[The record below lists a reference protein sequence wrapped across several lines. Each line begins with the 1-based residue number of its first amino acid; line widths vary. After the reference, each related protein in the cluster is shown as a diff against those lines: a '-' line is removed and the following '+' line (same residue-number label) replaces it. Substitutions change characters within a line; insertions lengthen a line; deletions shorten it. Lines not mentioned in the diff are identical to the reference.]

1 MTKESSCLQGGQEYV
16 RCEDSLTND
25 SSASQ
30 RSIPSTAQLNRSCQQ
45 HLQENRRSTLA
56 HCRKPTLIT
65 RSSSVGEEG
74 RPRWSSRAPQ
84 EFLHQYL
91 HLDQCMSHGPQS
103 ARSDSFSQNSRTSFQ
118 MRSDMASQKLAQG
131 SGPCVSGI
139 CGHGQDLCVQSKPR
153 RPSLDFR
160 CLSGS
165 LSQHLT
171 SNSHTTGIPT
181 RPERHREDSSC
192 RTALRITP
200 LSAFQILKKS
210 MMEGRHSTMA
220 AAAPGNRVMATPCQS
235 HHTSQAETPRQ
246 SCPSHDPV
254 VRKKDRSLSLAA
266 TRPRHRDFPAVDSS
280 LLPQA
285 TFPEAHKHSPRGMER
300 AGPSAESRSLGASI
314 HQPAGVDVGHRNP
327 AASED
332 DSLPR
337 STGPFTLQAMQR
349 TGPTDE
355 WLKQLELGWGQ
366 TWGPHPLQADHGV
379 PLPGS
384 PPPTVILP
392 IPFWTNLAHSA
403 SAHHTLLLGSGHV
416 GLQNLGNTCFLNAVL
431 QCLSST
437 RPLRDFCLQRNF
449 RPEVPGRGQDQELT
463 EAFADVMGALWH
475 PNSCEAVD
483 PTEFQAVFQKYVPS
497 FSGNNQQDAHE
508 FLRLLMER
516 LHLELHRPGCR
527 APPILAND
535 PAPSPSLRGETLL
548 KGPELSDDDR
558 ADLMWKH
565 YLEREGSQMVD
576 LFAGQLRSCRMC
588 QACGSHSM
596 TFEVFFDLSLPIP
609 QDRFSGEK
617 VSLWDCFH
625 LFTKEEEIELENAP
639 VCDPCGQKTQ
649 STKKLTIQ
657 RFPSILV
664 LHLNRFSSSQGTIN
678 KISLDVDFPLQQMS
692 LEDFTS
698 DRTVSPVYE
707 LYALCNHSGSVH
719 SGHYTALCRSQTG
732 WHVYDDS
739 CVSPISESQVASS
752 EGYVLFYQLMQGPS
766 QCWDSPP
773 NSADLDLCDSI
784 PSQPFSQSPGA
795 M

>member
-1 MTKESSCLQGGQEYV
+1 M
-16 RCEDSLTND
+16 D
-25 SSASQ
+25 SS
-30 RSIPSTAQLNRSCQQ
+30 QLVHSGW
-45 HLQENRRSTLA
+45 LKKSPPE
-56 HCRKPTLIT
+56 K
-65 RSSSVGEEG
+65 
-74 RPRWSSRAPQ
+74 
-84 EFLHQYL
+84 
-91 HLDQCMSHGPQS
+91 
-103 ARSDSFSQNSRTSFQ
+103 
-118 MRSDMASQKLAQG
+118 KLRL
-131 SGPCVSGI
+131 CVSAGGYWVLGNGRTAWRRRWFVLRNSQEGSDPAVLEYYKHDRSKKPLRVI
-139 CGHGQDLCVQSKPR
+139 NLDLCEQVHAYVTFQEKGLPGGFVFDIQTRDRTFYLVAQTNEDLRKWVQSICQVCGFQRLVQSK
-153 RPSLDFR
+153 
-160 CLSGS
+160 
-165 LSQHLT
+165 
-171 SNSHTTGIPT
+171 
-181 RPERHREDSSC
+181 
-192 RTALRITP
+192 
-200 LSAFQILKKS
+200 
-210 MMEGRHSTMA
+210 
-220 AAAPGNRVMATPCQS
+220 
-235 HHTSQAETPRQ
+235 
-246 SCPSHDPV
+246 
-254 VRKKDRSLSLAA
+254 
-266 TRPRHRDFPAVDSS
+266 
-280 LLPQA
+280 A

-392 IPFWTNLAHSA
+392 IPFWTNLAHST

-548 KGPELSDDDR
+548 KGPELSDEDR

-576 LFAGQLRSCRMC
+576 LFAGQLKSCRMC
-588 QACGSHSM
+588 QACGSCSM

-609 QDRFSGEK
+609 QDGFSGEK

-625 LFTKEEEIELENAP
+625 LFTKEEEIELENTP
-639 VCDPCGQKTQ
+639 VCDRCGQKTQ
-649 STKKLTIQ
+649 ITKKLTVQ

-664 LHLNRFSSSQGTIN
+664 LHLNRFSTSQGTIK
-678 KISLDVDFPLQQMS
+678 KISVDVDFPLQQMS
-692 LEDFTS
+692 LEDFSS

-752 EGYVLFYQLMQGPS
+752 EGYVLFYQLM
-766 QCWDSPP
+766 
-773 NSADLDLCDSI
+773 
-784 PSQPFSQSPGA
+784 
-795 M
+795 